1 MSLFKFADI
10 RRGKDSSD
18 RVGLFMLISYIIL
31 FLLFLVLPLGSLISK
46 SLQNKDGE
54 FIGLTN
60 YNLYLQEP
68 ALFQSLYNSLFIAIC
83 STVIVV
89 VLAFLFSYAL
99 TRTCMPFKGFFKLVA
114 LIPLLSPSILAAIAL
129 VYWFGNQG
137 VLKEVLLGK
146 SIYGPIG
153 IIMASVYWTF
163 PHALIILTTSL
174 SLSDSRLYEA
184 ADVLKTPKLRAFFT
198 ITIPGARYGIISTA
212 FVIFTQVF
220 TDFGVPKVIGG
231 NYNVLATDIY
241 KEVVGMQNFQMGAVI
256 SMVLLVPAM
265 IAFFIDRY
273 SRKKQISLLTSRS
286 VVFKPK
292 KHFKVDMIMLGF
304 CSALALIII
313 LMIGM
318 AQYGAIVKF
327 WPYNLNFTLKNY
339 DFQVAGLGWDSF
351 YNSVRL
357 AFYTAIFGTI
367 IIFVGSYL
375 IEKLRIN
382 EGYRNVVQFFA
393 LMPMAVPGLVL
404 GLAYIFF
411 FNAKDNPLNFIYAT
425 MIILVVNTI
434 VHFYTV
440 SHLTAITALKQMDK
454 EFESVSLSLK
464 IPIYKMFWRVTL
476 PVCLP
481 PIFDVSIYLFVNA
494 MTTVSGV
501 IFLYSYDTTL
511 ASVSAIHLDEQG
523 EVAKAAAMAMLIVY
537 VSVVVRLIHTIIT
550 KKILRKTQAWRYNI
564 LDTN

>member
-1 MSLFKFADI
+1 MNFLKFADI
-10 RRGKDSSD
+10 KRGKDSSD
-18 RVGLFMLISYIIL
+18 RVGQLLLASYIIL
-31 FLLFLVLPLGSLISK
+31 FFVFLVLPLGSLIFK
-46 SLQNKDGE
+46 SLQNKDGD
-54 FIGLTN
+54 FVGLVN
-60 YNLYLQEP
+60 YYLYLQEP
-68 ALFQSLYNSLFIAIC
+68 ALFQSLYNSLFVAIT
-83 STVIVV
+83 STIIVV
-89 VLAFLFSYAL
+89 VIAFLFSYAL
-99 TRTCMPFKGFFKLVA
+99 TRTCMPFKGFFKLIA
-114 LIPLLSPSILAAIAL
+114 LVPLLSPSILAAIAL

-137 VLKEVLLGK
+137 VLKEMLLGH

-163 PHALIILTTSL
+163 PHALIILITSL

-184 ADVLKTPKLRAFFT
+184 AEVLKTSKLRAFFT

-256 SMVLLVPAM
+256 SMVLLIPAM
-265 IAFFIDRY
+265 VAFFIDRY

-292 KHFKVDMIMLGF
+292 KNFKVDMIMLSF

-327 WPYNLNFTLKNY
+327 WPYNLNLTIKHYN
-339 DFQVAGLGWDSF
+339 FQVAGLGWNSF

-357 AFYTAIFGTI
+357 AFFAALFGTI

-382 EGYRNVVQFFA
+382 ERSRGLVQFFA

-464 IPIYKMFWRVTL
+464 IPTYKMFWRVTL

-481 PIFDVSIYLFVNA
+481 PIFDISIYLFVNA

-511 ASVSAIHLDEQG
+511 AAVSAIHLDEQG
-523 EVAKAAAMAMLIVY
+523 DVAGAAAMAMLIVY
-537 VSVVVRLIHTIIT
+537 VSIAVRLLHTIIT

-564 LDTN
+564 IDTN

>member
-18 RVGLFMLISYIIL
+18 RVGLFMLISYINL
-31 FLLFLVLPLGSLISK
+31 FLLFLVLPLGALISK

-68 ALFQSLYNSLFIAIC
+68 ALFQSLYNSLFVAIC

-114 LIPLLSPSILAAIAL
+114 LIPLLSPSILAAIAI

-137 VLKEVLLGK
+137 GLTEVLLGK

-184 ADVLKTPKLRAFFT
+184 ADVLKTSKLRAFFT

-273 SRKKQISLLTSRS
+273 SRKKQISLLTARS

-318 AQYGAIVKF
+318 AQFGAIVKY

-351 YNSVRL
+351 YNSVEL
-357 AFYTAIFGTI
+357 SFYTAIFGTI

-382 EGYRNVVQFFA
+382 EGYRNTVQFFA

-537 VSVVVRLIHTIIT
+537 VSVAVRLTHTIIT
-550 KKILRKTQAWRYNI
+550 KKVLRKTQAWRYNI
-564 LDTN
+564 LDTK

>member
-1 MSLFKFADI
+1 MNLFKFADI

-18 RVGLFMLISYIIL
+18 RVGQFMLGSYIIL
-31 FLLFLVLPLGSLISK
+31 FLLFLVLPLGALISK
-46 SLQNKDGE
+46 SLENKDGE
-54 FIGLTN
+54 FIGFAN
-60 YNLYLQEP
+60 YSLYLQEP
-68 ALFQSLYNSLFIAIC
+68 ALFQSLYNSLFVAII
-83 STVIVV
+83 STIIVV
-89 VLAFLFSYAL
+89 VLAFLFAYAI

-137 VLKEVLLGK
+137 VLKEMLLGK

-184 ADVLKTPKLRAFFT
+184 AEVLKTSKLRAFFT

-273 SRKKQISLLTSRS
+273 SRKKQISLLTSKS

-292 KHFKVDMIMLGF
+292 KHFKVDMIMLSF
-304 CSALALIII
+304 CSVLALIII

-327 WPYNLNFTLKNY
+327 WPYNLNLTLKNY
-339 DFQVAGLGWDSF
+339 NFEVAGLGWDSF
-351 YNSVRL
+351 YNSVQL

-382 EGYRNVVQFFA
+382 EGTRNIVQFFA

-440 SHLTAITALKQMDK
+440 SHLTTITALKQMDK

-537 VSVVVRLIHTIIT
+537 VSVAVRLTHTIIT
-550 KKILRKTQAWRYNI
+550 KKVLRKTQAWRYNI
-564 LDTN
+564 LDTK